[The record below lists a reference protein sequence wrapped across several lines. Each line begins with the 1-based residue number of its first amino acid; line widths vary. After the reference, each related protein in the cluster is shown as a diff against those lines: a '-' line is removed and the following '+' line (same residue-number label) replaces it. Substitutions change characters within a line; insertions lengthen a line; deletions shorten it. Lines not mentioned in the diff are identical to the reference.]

1 MKKYALIILICICFA
16 LTFSSCTAKE
26 QTVSFTQE
34 VSEISSICVYN
45 VQGSYDFENV
55 GDLYDEDAPLHTI
68 DKENYEE
75 FLNAVG
81 GLTFHKKL
89 IPTSLIAG
97 GTNIGYVIVIS
108 YENGGYDIISEHA
121 TVYCI
126 VAEDGTTNN
135 DIKFLSYAGDTTWED
150 FIKGYIA

>member
-16 LTFSSCTAKE
+16 LTFSSCAAKE

-68 DKENYEE
+68 DKENYD
-75 FLNAVG
+75 
-81 GLTFHKKL
+81 
-89 IPTSLIAG
+89 
-97 GTNIGYVIVIS
+97 VIS
-108 YENGGYDIISEHA
+108 TVFVRDNDYVADIGA
-121 TVYCI
+121 TCYQ
-126 VAEDGTTNN
+126 
-135 DIKFLSYAGDTTWED
+135 
-150 FIKGYIA
+150 